1 MTDYNFGTLIR
12 RDAARLYGEDNTVL
26 VTRVQFFAI
35 EVSEEGSRGRSIPNW
50 VLEIA
55 SSPSL
60 ILNFAVSQI
69 ARNRAGLNDAVYEKA
84 QAGKAGS

>member
-35 EVSEEGSRGRSIPNW
+35 EVSGKVKVVGHP
-50 VLEIA
+50 IA
-55 SSPSL
+55 
-60 ILNFAVSQI
+60 
-69 ARNRAGLNDAVYEKA
+69 
-84 QAGKAGS
+84 